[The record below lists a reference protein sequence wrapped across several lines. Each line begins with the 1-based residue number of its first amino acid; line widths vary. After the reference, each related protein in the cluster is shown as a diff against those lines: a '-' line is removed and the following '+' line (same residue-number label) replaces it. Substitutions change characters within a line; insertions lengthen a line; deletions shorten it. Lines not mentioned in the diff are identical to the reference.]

1 MCIYLLYIRIAIY
14 IGSFCS
20 IYIYIYTT
28 LCTRGMRCEREY
40 DWILAP
46 AGNVSRFDGDNGNQ
60 KTDRCFLSN
69 LVLVCPSDAVRLL
82 DTCLKLSPRFVWLR
96 SSSVRS
102 ILAVKPA
109 NFNLFSKQFMYQT
122 AKHTYMKI
130 DSQQSY
136 FFLCSWYK
144 QWSSVSEY
152 HIYIYLCRY
161 YTFYIFGIIH
171 IYMCIYI
178 ICVSV
183 STTIA

>member
-1 MCIYLLYIRIAIY
+1 MYIFIIYSYSYIY

-144 QWSSVSEY
+144 Q
-152 HIYIYLCRY
+152 
-161 YTFYIFGIIH
+161 
-171 IYMCIYI
+171 
-178 ICVSV
+178 
-183 STTIA
+183 